1 MKTYISVFVIVFT
14 ILFSFTGCSDESLL
28 PGEPGSAEN
37 LNSLNKVT
45 ITEYTAINYP
55 VEILDPGTVKIEGQ
69 FMIIKNMVMKTRYEA
84 TSPLVTGDLILTVN
98 SKYNLE
104 TGEGPQHGKY
114 SKVPDN
120 YPDGLWVGNWA
131 GYRTKTGESEWT
143 GNIHIVG
150 HGYGGE
156 IDGMQVITDEAVV
169 SDDIFGQTGFY
180 GEATGII
187 KSK

>member
-1 MKTYISVFVIVFT
+1 MKKNKKIVALLPA
-14 ILFSFTGCSDESLL
+14 ILFLFFGGSDKSQL
-28 PGEPGSAEN
+28 PDEPGQAN
-37 LNSLNKVT
+37 LNSLDKVT
-45 ITEYTAINYP
+45 IIEYTAINYP
-55 VEILDPGTVKIEGQ
+55 IEILDPGTSKIAGQ
-69 FMIIKNMVMKTRYEA
+69 HLIIKDMVMRTRYEA
-84 TSPLVTGDLILTVN
+84 STPLVTGDLILTIN

-104 TGEGPQHGKY
+104 TGEGPIHGKF
-114 SKVPDN
+114 SKVPDD
-120 YPDGLWVGNWA
+120 YPDCIWEGNWS

-143 GNIHIVG
+143 ENIHIIG

-156 IDGMQVITDEAVV
+156 IDGMQVITDEVIT